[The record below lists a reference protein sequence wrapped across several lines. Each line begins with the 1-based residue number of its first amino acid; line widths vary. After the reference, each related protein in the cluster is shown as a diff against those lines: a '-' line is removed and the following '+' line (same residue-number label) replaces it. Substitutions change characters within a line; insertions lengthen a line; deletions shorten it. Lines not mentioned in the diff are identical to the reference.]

1 MVLKELEETVAMELV
16 VELCEMLV
24 VEELPIVECSET
36 ELVVET
42 DEIVVDEVG

>member
-1 MVLKELEETVAMELV
+1 MVLKELETVAMELV

-24 VEELPIVECSET
+24 VEPLTV